1 MRRRIRLHVFEYRE
15 FAAAGD
21 EARLGIF
28 RQPRVAYT
36 LVGDQQDTLGPVSR
50 NQLSQLFRRACLE
63 QNVGRRLE
71 GKSFHLTSLL
81 I

>member
-1 MRRRIRLHVFEYRE
+1 MRRRIRLHVIEYRE
-15 FAAAGD
+15 FAATSD

-36 LVGDQQDTLGPVSR
+36 LVGDQQDTLCPVSR
-50 NQLSQLFRRACLE
+50 NQLGQLFRRACLE

-71 GKSFHLTSLL
+71 GESFHLTSLL

>member
-1 MRRRIRLHVFEYRE
+1 MRWRIRLHIFEYRE

-21 EARLGIF
+21 EARLGIL

-50 NQLSQLFRRACLE
+50 DQLSQLFRRACLE
-63 QNVGRRLE
+63 QDVGRRLE
-71 GKSFHLTSLL
+71 GESFHLTSLL